1 MRAGANGCNQLG
13 IPKGIRLPLPS
24 LLKLDLK
31 AFHKLDE
38 CLQRHCLAMLVI
50 YPQSLRISCE
60 GGMKAS
66 THPTMRPYEGDE
78 MQDSEESEE
87 SKESKAEANVIRP
100 RRHDCVDRKKRR
112 KQKSR
117 RDYNLTNK

>member
-50 YPQSLRISCE
+50 CPQSLRISCE

-78 MQDSEESEE
+78 MQDSEE